1 MFSFHWPWF
10 ALLLLVPIL
19 LKLVV
24 LPRLRHQGSSY
35 TEGQQTTL
43 MHPSI
48 KRLTMAYA
56 AISVIQPESGR
67 RYAILLTLLWVALVL
82 ALMRPQWLEPYT
94 EAKTEGY
101 DLMLAVDASRS
112 MAALDFSVQG
122 REVTRMSVVK
132 GVVGRFITAREG
144 DRVGLVIFGDYA
156 YVLSPL
162 TIDVH
167 SVRSLLEG
175 VVPSL
180 VGSATAIGDAIGL
193 AVKKLRERPEGSRVL
208 VLVTDGENTAGSL
221 PPMAA
226 AQLAIMEGIRIYT
239 IGVGSK
245 GLVPFVEN
253 GRRTMVS
260 MEIDE
265 GLLNNVA
272 SMTNG
277 AYFRAT
283 DASALEQIYQQ
294 IDSLEKTEAETRSVM
309 IPRPL
314 YRWPLGVALI
324 ILLIMGLFPEGDRR
338 FLRPSKDHV

>member
-1 MFSFHWPWF
+1 
-10 ALLLLVPIL
+10 
-19 LKLVV
+19 
-24 LPRLRHQGSSY
+24 
-35 TEGQQTTL
+35 
-43 MHPSI
+43 
-48 KRLTMAYA
+48 
-56 AISVIQPESGR
+56 
-67 RYAILLTLLWVALVL
+67 
-82 ALMRPQWLEPYT
+82 
-94 EAKTEGY
+94 
-101 DLMLAVDASRS
+101 
-112 MAALDFSVQG
+112 
-122 REVTRMSVVK
+122 MSVVK

-162 TIDVH
+162 TIDVNA
-167 SVRSLLEG
+167 VRSLLEG

-193 AVKKLRERPEGSRVL
+193 AIKKLRERPEGSRVL

-226 AQLAIMEGIRIYT
+226 AQLARREGIRIYT

-245 GLVPFVEN
+245 GLVPFIEN
-253 GRRTMVS
+253 GRRTMVN

-272 SMTNG
+272 SMTDG

-283 DASALEQIYQQ
+283 DADALEQIYQQ
-294 IDSLEKTEAETRSVM
+294 IDGLEKTEAEARSIM

-338 FLRPSKDHV
+338 FLRPSKDHA